1 MCFSEYLLQEEE
13 VLGRIQASLEDPL
26 GLEQAGYAVYDMY
39 AERRG
44 NLLGQEVYRLVKA
57 VDATTTYPRLDIT
70 DATADT
76 TGTARYLPPNHKFSN
91 NDVIVLTEQ
100 PHGSGDFF
108 TTNTLPISEAAITAE
123 AVVLNM
129 GPTYIDVSMASGCFE
144 AAFGLPG
151 NDISGQ
157 GNKNLRLRADRFV
170 SNIPYQRMVAAL
182 SQLTAV
188 PEKTKVVTANSA
200 QDVLAKGKSSAA
212 TAINMDSVLKEVI
225 LQTHVY
231 TDHTSPLFG
240 DRDVCNI
247 EELVSTSHRVNHTFH
262 CA

>member
-1 MCFSEYLLQEEE
+1 M
-13 VLGRIQASLEDPL
+13 GRIEASLEDPL
-26 GLEQAGYAVYDMY
+26 ALEQAGYVVYDMY

-57 VDATTTYPRLDIT
+57 TDATTSYPRLANDDER
-70 DATADT
+70 DATA
-76 TGTARYLPPNHKFSN
+76 RHLPPNHKFSH
-91 NDVIVLTEQ
+91 NDVIVVTEQ

-108 TTNTLPISEAAITAE
+108 TTTTLPNSETAVTAE

-129 GPTYIDVSMASGCFE
+129 GPTYIDIAMAAGCFE

-151 NDISGQ
+151 NDLTGQ
-157 GNKNLRLRADRFV
+157 GNKKLRLRADRFV

-188 PEKTKVVTANSA
+188 PENKKGEAEKEKKTPIS
-200 QDVLAKGKSSAA
+200 
-212 TAINMDSVLKEVI
+212 MDDVLKEAI

-231 TDHTSPLFG
+231 TDPASPLFG
-240 DRDVCNI
+240 DRDVCNV
-247 EELVSTSHRVNHTFH
+247 EELVRSRSSISGWILSPARDPTHFIFLSFSLTNWPSHPW
-262 CA
+262 